1 MRSPLKRLSFQ
12 MRLLLSIILVVI
24 LATVAGYLFI
34 DHSVKRAFSDFTVRN
49 FSRQDQLVLGMIDL
63 YYREAGTL
71 DGFAE
76 HLSRRDLAVSVLLVD
91 PDRRVTYSPEER
103 LVGMRLSES
112 QVSEGLP
119 LVLPSGETWTVLP
132 YRFTPGR
139 GEIETTF
146 LQTTRRSLWLAGL
159 SAGLA
164 GVLLAFLLLRQLMT
178 PLKRLADAAH
188 RIAEGDLT
196 KRVEVAS
203 SDEIGYLGQS
213 FNDMASSLEA
223 AEEAKKRMIADV
235 SHELR
240 TPLTAV
246 RSALEALRDGLIE
259 PTQETFANLHNRLVL
274 FTRLVNDLHQLALAD
289 SGRLSI
295 HRSPCHLSAIVEG
308 IVDTIGA
315 QLEDAGLSLDEQI
328 DPRLPVLDVDGQRI
342 EQIMLNLLANAIR
355 HTPDG
360 GRISISAATAE
371 NREVV
376 VSVCDSGPGL
386 APSDVAH
393 VFDRFYQADD
403 ARTRTPLE
411 APAKSPEATAG
422 AGLGLSIA
430 KALVEAHGGRIWVEN
445 ASGGGACFRFALPI
459 DAAST
464 ASIPRVG

>member
-34 DHSVKRAFSDFTVRN
+34 DQSVKRAFSDFTVRN
-49 FSRQDQLVLGMIDL
+49 FSRQDQLILGMIDL

-76 HLSRRDLAVSVLLVD
+76 HLARRDLAVSVLLVD
-91 PDRRVTYSPEER
+91 PDRHVTYSPEER
-103 LVGMRLSES
+103 LVGVRLSES
-112 QVSEGLP
+112 QVGEGLP
-119 LVLPSGETWTVLP
+119 LMLPSGETWTVVP

-139 GEIETTF
+139 EEIETTF

-178 PLKRLADAAH
+178 PLKRLDDAAH
-188 RIAEGDLT
+188 RISEGDLS
-196 KRVEVAS
+196 KRVEVTS
-203 SDEIGYLGQS
+203 SDEIGNLGQS

-223 AEEAKKRMIADV
+223 AEKAKKRMIADI

-315 QLEDAGLSLDEQI
+315 QLEDEGLSLDERI
-328 DPRLPVLDVDGQRI
+328 DSRLPVLNVDAQRI
-342 EQIMLNLLANAIR
+342 EQVMLNLLANAIR

-360 GRISISAATAE
+360 GTLSISATTAE

-386 APSDVAH
+386 APSDAIH

-403 ARTRTPLE
+403 ARARRP
-411 APAKSPEATAG
+411 PEATTG
-422 AGLGLSIA
+422 GGLGLSIA

-459 DAAST
+459 DT
-464 ASIPRVG
+464 ASPASRA